1 MGESQPTLITGGAGY
16 IGSHAVMAFRDA
28 GLPVVVL
35 DNLST
40 GRRDRLPADVP
51 FVEGDAGDAE
61 LAGDV
66 IRSHGIATVVHF
78 AGSIVVPESVTDPL
92 KYYRNNTCT
101 SRNLIEASVAGGV
114 RRFVF
119 SSTAAVYGMPE
130 QVPIAEDAPT
140 VPINPY
146 GASKLMTEWML
157 RDTAAAADFNFVALR
172 YFNVAGADPQ
182 GRSGQAT
189 KNATHVIEV
198 AGQAALGLR
207 DGFEIFGDDYD
218 TPDGTCVRD
227 YIHVSDLAEAHLLA
241 VRYLEGGGRSAT
253 LNLGNERG
261 FSVREVAEAM
271 RKVSGRD
278 FPVRIGPRRPG
289 DPACLVSSAA
299 RARDLLGWRPSRT
312 GLETQIA
319 DAWNWHQKER
329 KGGSRGST
337 P

>member
-35 DNLST
+35 DDLTT

-241 VRYLEGGGRSAT
+241 VRYLEGGRRSAT

-271 RKVSGRD
+271 QKVSGRD

-312 GLETQIA
+312 ELETQIA

-329 KGGSRGST
+329 KGGSRGSA

>member
-35 DNLST
+35 DNLTT
-40 GRRDRLPADVP
+40 GRRDRLPADIP
-51 FVEGDAGDAE
+51 FVEGDAGDAD

-271 RKVSGRD
+271 QKVSGRD

-312 GLETQIA
+312 ELETQIA

-329 KGGSRGST
+329 KGGSRGSA

>member
-1 MGESQPTLITGGAGY
+1 MVESQPTLVTGGAGY
-16 IGSHAVMAFRDA
+16 IGSHAVLAFRDA

-35 DNLST
+35 DDLTT
-40 GRRDRLPADVP
+40 GRRDRLPADIP

-271 RKVSGRD
+271 QKVSGRD

-299 RARDLLGWRPSRT
+299 RARNLLGWQPSRT
-312 GLETQIA
+312 ELETQIA

-329 KGGSRGST
+329 KGGSRGSA